1 MGKLYDAAKTGDS
14 TKLLTALRDDI
25 ARKLDEGM
33 PGRDYAAT
41 VKSLIN
47 VVDRLDA
54 INADKDEKA
63 KAKRK
68 RNRLADASEKFKV
81 VA

>member
-54 INADKDEKA
+54 IKADKDEKA

-68 RNRLADASEKFKV
+68 KNRLADASEKFKV

>member
-1 MGKLYDAAKTGDS
+1 MSKLYDAAKTGDS
-14 TKLLTALRDDI
+14 TKLLTAIRDDI

-54 INADKDEKA
+54 IKADKDEKA

>member
-14 TKLLTALRDDI
+14 TRLLTALRDDI

-54 INADKDEKA
+54 IKAGKDEER

>member
-14 TKLLTALRDDI
+14 TRLLTALRDDI

-54 INADKDEKA
+54 IKADKDEKA
-63 KAKRK
+63 KVKRK

>member
-54 INADKDEKA
+54 IKADKDEKETA
-63 KAKRK
+63 KTK

>member
-54 INADKDEKA
+54 IKADKDEKA
-63 KAKRK
+63 KVKRK
-68 RNRLADASEKFKV
+68 RNRLADASDKFKV

>member
-14 TKLLTALRDDI
+14 TRLLTALRDDI

-54 INADKDEKA
+54 IKADKDEKA

-68 RNRLADASEKFKV
+68 RNRLADASEKFRV

>member
-25 ARKLDEGM
+25 ARKLDDGM

-54 INADKDEKA
+54 IKADKDEKA
-63 KAKRK
+63 KVKRK
-68 RNRLADASEKFKV
+68 RNRFADASEKFKV

>member
-25 ARKLDEGM
+25 ARKLDDGM

-54 INADKDEKA
+54 IKAGKDEERKS
-63 KAKRK
+63 KRK
-68 RNRLADASEKFKV
+68 RNRLADASDKFKV

>member
-54 INADKDEKA
+54 IKADKDEKS

>member
-14 TKLLTALRDDI
+14 TKLLTAIRDDI
-25 ARKLDEGM
+25 SRKLDEGM

-54 INADKDEKA
+54 IKADKDEKA

-68 RNRLADASEKFKV
+68 RNRIADASEKFKV

>member
-63 KAKRK
+63 KVKRK

>member
-54 INADKDEKA
+54 IKADKDEKA

>member
-14 TKLLTALRDDI
+14 AKLLTALRDDI

-54 INADKDEKA
+54 IKADKDEKA
-63 KAKRK
+63 KVKRK

>member
-54 INADKDEKA
+54 IKADKDEKS

-68 RNRLADASEKFKV
+68 KNRLADASEKFKV

>member
-1 MGKLYDAAKTGDS
+1 MRLAFLS
-14 TKLLTALRDDI
+14 
-25 ARKLDEGM
+25 
-33 PGRDYAAT
+33 
-41 VKSLIN
+41 SSF
-47 VVDRLDA
+47 RLDA
-54 INADKDEKA
+54 INAGKDEER

>member
-54 INADKDEKA
+54 IKADKDEKA
-63 KAKRK
+63 KVKRK

>member
-14 TKLLTALRDDI
+14 TRLLTALRDDI

-41 VKSLIN
+41 VKSLIS

-54 INADKDEKA
+54 IKADKDEKS

>member
-25 ARKLDEGM
+25 ARKLDDGM

-54 INADKDEKA
+54 IKADKDEKA
-63 KAKRK
+63 KVKRK

>member
-14 TKLLTALRDDI
+14 TKLLIALRDDI

-54 INADKDEKA
+54 IKSDKDEKA

-68 RNRLADASEKFKV
+68 RNRLADAADKFKV

>member
-25 ARKLDEGM
+25 ARKLDDGM

-54 INADKDEKA
+54 ISAEKKEAA
-63 KAKRK
+63 KAKK
-68 RNRLADASEKFKV
+68 NRNRLADASDKFKV

>member
-54 INADKDEKA
+54 IKADKDEKA

-68 RNRLADASEKFKV
+68 RNRLADASDKFKV

>member
-14 TKLLTALRDDI
+14 TRLLTALRDDI

-54 INADKDEKA
+54 ISAEKKEVA
-63 KAKRK
+63 KAKKK
-68 RNRLADASEKFKV
+68 RNRLADASDKFKV

>member
-54 INADKDEKA
+54 IKADKDEKA

-68 RNRLADASEKFKV
+68 RNRLADASEKFRV

>member
-14 TKLLTALRDDI
+14 TRLLTALRDDI

-47 VVDRLDA
+47 VVDRLDVISA
-54 INADKDEKA
+54 EKKEASKA
-63 KAKRK
+63 KKK
-68 RNRLADASEKFKV
+68 RNRLADASDKFKV

>member
-1 MGKLYDAAKTGDS
+1 
-14 TKLLTALRDDI
+14 
-25 ARKLDEGM
+25 M

-54 INADKDEKA
+54 INAGKDEER

>member
-1 MGKLYDAAKTGDS
+1 MGRLYDAAKTGDS
-14 TKLLTALRDDI
+14 TKLLTALRDDM
-25 ARKLDEGM
+25 AKKLDEGM

-54 INADKDEKA
+54 IRSEDEEKS
-63 KAKRK
+63 KMKRK

>member
-14 TKLLTALRDDI
+14 TKLLVALRDDI

-47 VVDRLDA
+47 VVDRIDSLRA
-54 INADKDEKA
+54 EKKETA

-68 RNRLADASEKFKV
+68 RNRMADASEKFKV

>member
-1 MGKLYDAAKTGDS
+1 MGKLADAAKTGDS
-14 TKLLTALRDDI
+14 TKLLVALRDDI
-25 ARKLDEGM
+25 AAKLDDGM

-47 VVDRLDA
+47 VIDRLDA
-54 INADKDEKA
+54 ATAEEKEA
-63 KAKRK
+63 TKIKRK
-68 RNRLADASEKFKV
+68 KNRLADASEKFRV

>member
-14 TKLLTALRDDI
+14 TRLLTALRDDI

-54 INADKDEKA
+54 IKAGKDEKA

>member
-25 ARKLDEGM
+25 ARKLDDGM

-54 INADKDEKA
+54 IKADKDEKA

>member
-54 INADKDEKA
+54 ISVEKRETA
-63 KAKRK
+63 KAKKK
-68 RNRLADASEKFKV
+68 RNRLADASDKFKV

>member
-54 INADKDEKA
+54 IKADKDEKS
-63 KAKRK
+63 KVKRK

>member
-25 ARKLDEGM
+25 ARKLDDGM

-54 INADKDEKA
+54 IKADKDEKS

>member
-54 INADKDEKA
+54 VKADKDEKA
-63 KAKRK
+63 KVKRK

>member
-54 INADKDEKA
+54 IKADKDEER

-68 RNRLADASEKFKV
+68 KNRLADASEKFKV

>member
-25 ARKLDEGM
+25 ARKLDDGM

-54 INADKDEKA
+54 ISAEKREAA
-63 KAKRK
+63 KAGKR
-68 RNRLADASEKFKV
+68 RNRLADASDKFKV

>member
-54 INADKDEKA
+54 IKADKDEKD

>member
-14 TKLLTALRDDI
+14 TKLLVALRDDI

-47 VVDRLDA
+47 VVDRIDSISA
-54 INADKDEKA
+54 EKKETA
-63 KAKRK
+63 KSKRK
-68 RNRLADASEKFKV
+68 RNRMADASEKFKV

>member
-54 INADKDEKA
+54 IKADKDEKTR
-63 KAKRK
+63 AKRK